1 MTLIQLRVFCA
12 VVEQGSFRGA
22 ARALDIAQSTLTQAI
37 QSLEAEL
44 GVVLLNRS
52 HQGISVT
59 VIGENL
65 LRRAKAIIRDCERT
79 IEETKQSIGEPEGY
93 VALGVTFEPLAE
105 FLLPVLKRF
114 IARFPKVQVHVSSS
128 YSKMLIEKIRD
139 GRLDFALCP
148 LAPQVSDV
156 DLNIERMYRSDAGV
170 IARRGHPQA
179 NAKSVRELAD
189 CEWLTVR
196 SDNIIGGAENRL
208 LSLFKTEALGTPK
221 IVITA
226 ESLLETLHIV
236 SETDYLTIE
245 PRALVD
251 FKLFSSA
258 LTIIPIREALDPR
271 DVCLISRRSAP
282 LTTVAQEFVSMLIS
296 YSRLMRGGS
305 S

>member
-1 MTLIQLRVFCA
+1 
-12 VVEQGSFRGA
+12 
-22 ARALDIAQSTLTQAI
+22 
-37 QSLEAEL
+37 
-44 GVVLLNRS
+44 LNRS

-59 VIGENL
+59 ATGENL
-65 LRRAKAIIRDCERT
+65 LIRAKAILRDCERT
-79 IEETKQSIGEPEGY
+79 VMEAKQAIAEPEGY

-114 IARFPKVQVHVSSS
+114 VARFPKVQVHVSSS
-128 YSKMLIEKIRD
+128 YTKMLIEKIRD

-170 IARRGHPQA
+170 IARRGHPRA
-179 NAKSVRELAD
+179 NATSVRDLAD

-208 LSLFKTEALGTPK
+208 LSLFKTEALGAPK
-221 IVITA
+221 VVITA

-258 LTIIPIREALDPR
+258 LVTIPIREALDPR

-296 YSRLMRGGS
+296 YSRLLHGGS
-305 S
+305 T

>member
-1 MTLIQLRVFCA
+1 
-12 VVEQGSFRGA
+12 
-22 ARALDIAQSTLTQAI
+22 
-37 QSLEAEL
+37 
-44 GVVLLNRS
+44 
-52 HQGISVT
+52 
-59 VIGENL
+59 
-65 LRRAKAIIRDCERT
+65 
-79 IEETKQSIGEPEGY
+79 
-93 VALGVTFEPLAE
+93 
-105 FLLPVLKRF
+105 
-114 IARFPKVQVHVSSS
+114 VQVNVSSS
-128 YSKMLIEKIRD
+128 NSKMLIEKIRD

-156 DLNIERMYRSDAGV
+156 DLNIERMYRSEAGV

-179 NAKSVRELAD
+179 NAKSVRELAE

-258 LTIIPIREALDPR
+258 LMLIPIREALDPR

-296 YSRLMRGGS
+296 YSRLLHGAS